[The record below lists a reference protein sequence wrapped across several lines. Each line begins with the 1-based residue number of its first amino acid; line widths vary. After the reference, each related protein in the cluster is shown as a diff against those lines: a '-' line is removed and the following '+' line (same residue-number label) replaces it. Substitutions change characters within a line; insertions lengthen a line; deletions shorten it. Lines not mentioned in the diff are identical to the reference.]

1 MNEKKLLALWGLKHN
16 PFLPSIPLECLWS
29 PPGIEPFFH
38 KVEALVRGGG
48 FALIS
53 GEPGMGKSKMLQLLA
68 GRLDRLG
75 ELTVGVME
83 RPQSHI
89 GDFYREI
96 GDLFGVTLTPA
107 NRYGGFRA
115 LRARWRDHLKSTL
128 MKPVLL
134 VDEAQQMGTDPLNEI
149 RILASSHFDSEC
161 LLTTVLCEDGRLREK
176 FRSRDLL
183 PLDGRIRTR
192 FVLDP
197 YSPQELSCFLDHAT
211 EKAGAVDLM
220 TEELKR
226 TLCEHAGGNLRTLT
240 NMAAELLEAAAERE
254 LDTLNEDLFFEVFA
268 RTVTPRRER
277 IPRRKQ

>member
-16 PFLPSIPLECLWS
+16 PFLPSVPAECLWC
-29 PPGIEPFFH
+29 PPGADTFFQ
-38 KVEALVRGGG
+38 KIQALVRQGG

-53 GEPGMGKSKMLQLLA
+53 GEPGMGKSKLLQLLA
-68 GRLDRLG
+68 GRLEQLG
-75 ELTVGVME
+75 EMTVGVME
-83 RPQSHI
+83 RPQSNI
-89 GDFYREI
+89 SDFYREL
-96 GDLFGVTLTPA
+96 GDLFAVTLNPA

-134 VDEAQQMGTDPLNEI
+134 VDEAQQMGPDPLSEL
-149 RILASSHFDSEC
+149 RILSSAHFDSDC
-161 LLTTVLCEDGRLREK
+161 LLVTVLCEDGRLKDR

-192 FVLDP
+192 LVLDP
-197 YSPQELSCFLDHAT
+197 YPSQELYSFLDYAL

-226 TLCEHAGGNLRTLT
+226 TLCEHAGGNPRTLT

-254 LDTLNEDLFFEVFA
+254 LATMNEDLFFEVFA
-268 RTVTPRRER
+268 RTVKPRREK